1 MIVGVR
7 YQCGHCPTSPSF
19 NLVCL
24 EKKKKGCILIEI
36 FVNSVPIAKSGHTI
50 ITILHMSFSNFQDLW
65 TDLWNHHRLYC
76 RPCKRTFFY
85 VIPTFVLNFFTLAI
99 NFQLVLRQMLSW
111 STTPEVISFF
121 FVVVSWDFLLMLIS
135 YRIPFFTPA
144 YSCSLWSMH
153 DLHWRRLVPMLLLPA
168 WLVRRLPRSGH
179 PWWQAR
185 FLSFQISG
193 TFFY

>member
-24 EKKKKGCILIEI
+24 EKGCLKILIDFI
-36 FVNSVPIAKSGHTI
+36 FFSVPIAKSGHTI

-85 VIPTFVLNFFTLAI
+85 VIPSFCSKFFYPSYQLPAGPPANALMI
-99 NFQLVLRQMLSW
+99 NDPRGDPFIFLLLFRG
-111 STTPEVISFF
+111 ISF
-121 FVVVSWDFLLMLIS
+121 
-135 YRIPFFTPA
+135 
-144 YSCSLWSMH
+144 
-153 DLHWRRLVPMLLLPA
+153 
-168 WLVRRLPRSGH
+168 
-179 PWWQAR
+179 
-185 FLSFQISG
+185 
-193 TFFY
+193 